1 MTVVRPLLAAIG
13 LCIGMQA
20 FAQSTGGINAAGS
33 TDQQA
38 GNIASE
44 AGVSVEVA
52 EQRIPKQPLRE
63 SRLWLPP
70 SLDSLQP
77 FLVTAAFR
85 AMQNPDCR
93 DVLYG
98 SVNEFRTENEE
109 PTFTILCMQNP
120 RHTFNLIFPQSIL
133 MPSVPEEVQ
142 QETREAEA
150 QLDRLRNLLQSDATP
165 LDNDE
170 QLEVLEEE
178 TEKPAPEVF

>member
-1 MTVVRPLLAAIG
+1 MTVVKFVLTAITF
-13 LCIGMQA
+13 CVGMQA
-20 FAQSTGGINAAGS
+20 YAQSANDMNTAEVADQLAGEVTLAPGVSEEAAG
-33 TDQQA
+33 
-38 GNIASE
+38 E
-44 AGVSVEVA
+44 
-52 EQRIPKQPLRE
+52 RMPKQPLRE

-77 FLVTAAFR
+77 YLVTAALE
-85 AMQNPDCR
+85 AMQNPNCR

-133 MPSVPEEVQ
+133 MPTVPEEVQ

-150 QLDRLRNLLQSDATP
+150 ELDRLRNLLQSGATP
-165 LDNDE
+165 PDNTEDPDALDE
-170 QLEVLEEE
+170 
-178 TEKPAPEVF
+178 